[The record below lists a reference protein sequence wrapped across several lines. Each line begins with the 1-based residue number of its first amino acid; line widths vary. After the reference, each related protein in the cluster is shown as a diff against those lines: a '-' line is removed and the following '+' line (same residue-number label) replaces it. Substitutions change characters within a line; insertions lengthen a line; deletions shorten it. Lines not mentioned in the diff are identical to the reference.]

1 MKKTLLILCLVLCAT
16 WTFAQEK
23 GNVLIKNGT
32 VLTVTKGTLTETDVL
47 VKDGKIAQIGKN
59 IAAPQGVKTIDATG
73 LFVMPGII
81 DAHSHTAADG
91 NINEATAPV
100 TAEVAIEDIV

>member
-1 MKKTLLILCLVLCAT
+1 MKKIFSIFICLICSLWALG
-16 WTFAQEK
+16 QDK
-23 GNVLIKNGT
+23 GSMLIKNGT

-59 IAAPQGVKTIDATG
+59 IAAPQGAKVIDATG

-81 DAHSHTAADG
+81 DAHSHIALDA
-91 NINEATAPV
+91 INEATNPV
-100 TAEVAIEDIV
+100 TAEVNVGDVVN